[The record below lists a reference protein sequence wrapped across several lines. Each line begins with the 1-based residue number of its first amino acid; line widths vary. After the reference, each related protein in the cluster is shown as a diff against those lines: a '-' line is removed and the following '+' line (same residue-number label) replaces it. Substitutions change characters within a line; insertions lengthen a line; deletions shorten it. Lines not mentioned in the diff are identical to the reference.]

1 MCLNEPLDGIKT
13 TVDTMA
19 MREQQ
24 QAKREGR
31 LMLQFRHRITFIALI
46 YCCVLALFSGCNPIS
61 SPVPIPP
68 PVPVSPA
75 TQSDFFDAILANNCF
90 EAAKLVEVG
99 ADINALSTDNHTIK
113 VRGLNAFVASGQTA
127 LHMAAFY
134 GKTEAVEW
142 LLEEGANV
150 NALDSEGNPPI
161 LDAMMGGLLIYDRL
175 DIATLLIENGA
186 DINAQDE
193 GGWTPLLDAAW
204 GCKTD
209 FTRMLLEK
217 GANINA
223 KTSKGWSALYLAA
236 RGCQIDTVKLLLEKG
251 ADVNAK
257 DIDGNTPLRIAKQ
270 KGKSDIVAILQAN
283 GGRE

>member
-1 MCLNEPLDGIKT
+1 MNRLMASKLLW
-13 TVDTMA
+13 DTMV

-61 SPVPIPP
+61 SPVPISP

-113 VRGLNAFVASGQTA
+113 VRGLNLNAFVASGQTA
-127 LHMAAFY
+127 LHMAATY
-134 GKTEAVEW
+134 GKTEAAEW

-150 NALDSEGNPPI
+150 NALNSAGNPPL
-161 LDAMMGGLLIYDRL
+161 LDAMLGGLTLYNSL

-193 GGWTPLLDAAW
+193 RGWTPLLDAVW
-204 GCKTD
+204 GCETD

-223 KTSKGWSALYLAA
+223 KTSKGWTALYLAA
-236 RGCQIDTVKLLLEKG
+236 RDCQIDTVRLLLENG

-257 DIDGNTPLRIAKQ
+257 DIEGNTPLSIAKQ
-270 KGKSDIVAILQAN
+270 KGKSDIVDILQAN